1 MGDSTRRDGLRAGA
15 GTRTP
20 DDPVLRREERSAFSF
35 QQRQESNREDGE
47 SIPQLLRDLV
57 SQGSH
62 LAEQQTKLV
71 QAEVRTAAKEMTAA
85 VGAMAGAGVVAIAAL
100 GVFLMGLSFL
110 LDQVMPLWAATLIVA
125 VATMGV
131 AYAMFAAGK
140 RKIAHNESLSMERT
154 RETIERAPK
163 AISGNRNEGQGYGR

>member
-1 MGDSTRRDGLRAGA
+1 MGDSTRRDGLMAGA
-15 GTRTP
+15 RSRAP
-20 DDPVLRREERSAFSF
+20 DDPVMSREEPSAFTF
-35 QQRQESNREDGE
+35 ERRIESNRQDSE
-47 SIPQLLRDLV
+47 SIPDLLRDLV
-57 SQGSH
+57 SQGGH

-71 QAEVRTAAKEMTAA
+71 QAEVRSAAKEMTAA

-110 LDQVMPLWAATLIVA
+110 LGRVMPLWAATLIVA
-125 VATMGV
+125 VATMAV

-140 RKIAHNESLSMERT
+140 RKMAHNESLSMDRS

-163 AISGNRNEGQGYGR
+163 AIAGNTHEGAGYGR

>member
-1 MGDSTRRDGLRAGA
+1 MGDSTRRDGPMVGA
-15 GTRTP
+15 SNRPP
-20 DDPVLRREERSAFSF
+20 DDMVRHRGDASAFKF
-35 QQRQESNREDGE
+35 DRRPESGRDNNE
-47 SIPQLLRDLV
+47 SIPELLRDLV
-57 SQGSH
+57 SQGGQ

-110 LDQVMPLWAATLIVA
+110 LGRVMPLWAATLIVA
-125 VATMGV
+125 VATMVV

-140 RKIAHNESLSMERT
+140 RKIAHNDSLSMDRT
-154 RETIERAPK
+154 RHTMERAPH
-163 AISGNRNEGQGYGR
+163 AIAGNRNEGQNHGR